1 MSSRKTLIFIAA
13 IGVGV
18 FAGIALL
25 NYVRGIE
32 NDVYAD
38 AQPVEVLIATADIPE
53 GTPVAEA
60 INSIV
65 IGEMAEH
72 QRVIDASRA
81 TAGGSAFFVFGG
93 RDRLHEMVRLPSPV

>member
-1 MSSRKTLIFIAA
+1 VSSRKTLIFIAA

-60 INSIV
+60 LNSIKV
-65 IGEMAEH
+65 SEVPLKI
-72 QRVIDASRA
+72 RPA
-81 TAGGSAFFVFGG
+81 TFV
-93 RDRLHEMVRLPSPV
+93 SP